1 MFAVAG
7 AVFAVPQ
14 AGAEIVTHAQAM
26 RLAQQF
32 FNEAAGEIVTPPVE
46 MVYKGKN
53 LTTNKLFTPFYTFNS
68 PRGGFVII
76 SADNKTF
83 PILAYSLTSGFDE
96 NRLTP
101 GERRLLRNYAR
112 DVELIRYDSRV
123 PEEAIAAWSH
133 FPQYVHGLLHSP
145 GEIYS
150 STPGVPDD
158 AEAREIIGRIM
169 ATDDSDDLYSSLYSP
184 DQWET
189 MTDDQ
194 LGRDRYVLMGVVE
207 SEDTAWPMTVS
218 GKRSG
223 MYRISFGE
231 GKEPWMARLNATE
244 YLSGGLLADFRY
256 VPESEE
262 PVIEEHPFE
271 FYESTVAEFA
281 AAREAE
287 RRALEESLMP
297 TEPVLKALG
306 GGRFSIDMP
315 GEITL
320 VRIFNVGGA
329 MIGQQ
334 TYGGTHTAWI
344 DLGHEPG
351 GFYLAQVFSEG
362 SDPVTMKLYR

>member
-1 MFAVAG
+1 MLAVA
-7 AVFAVPQ
+7 AAMFTAPQ

-32 FNEAAGEIVTPPVE
+32 FNEAAGEVTSPVV

-76 SADNKTF
+76 SAENKTF
-83 PILAYSLTSGFDE
+83 PILAYSLTDVFDE
-96 NRLTP
+96 NKLAP
-101 GERRLLRNYAR
+101 GERQLLRAYAR

-123 PEEAIAAWSH
+123 PQEAIAAWSNY
-133 FPQYVHGLLHSP
+133 PQYVHGLLHSP

-150 STPGVPDD
+150 SAPGAPDD
-158 AEAREIIGRIM
+158 GEAQDIIGRIL
-169 ATDDSDDLYSSLYSP
+169 ASDDSDDLYSSLYSP
-184 DQWET
+184 DQWEG
-189 MTDDQ
+189 MSDDQ

-218 GKRSG
+218 GKRDG
-223 MYRISFGE
+223 MYRVSFGN
-231 GKEPWMARLNATE
+231 GKSPWMARLNATE

-256 VPESEE
+256 VPASEE
-262 PVIEEHPFE
+262 SVIEEHPFE
-271 FYESTVAEFA
+271 LYESTVAEFS
-281 AAREAE
+281 AAREAAQ
-287 RRALEESLMP
+287 RAVEESLRP
-297 TEPVLKALG
+297 TEPMLKALG

-315 GEITL
+315 GEVSL
-320 VRIFNVGGA
+320 VRIYNVGGA
-329 MIGQQ
+329 MIGQN
-334 TYGGTHTAWI
+334 TYKGTHTAWI

-351 GFYLAQVFSEG
+351 GFYLAQIFSEG